1 MIKKTDIQAILFGLF
16 ILLGI
21 YCHEKPKPVI
31 YSPQDIANA
40 VAELERLKADTAAGV
55 FSQKKTR
62 K

>member
-21 YCHEKPKPVI
+21 YCQEKPKPVI

-40 VAELERLKADTAAGV
+40 VAEIDRLKADTLKVDTLA
-55 FSQKKTR
+55 K
-62 K
+62 